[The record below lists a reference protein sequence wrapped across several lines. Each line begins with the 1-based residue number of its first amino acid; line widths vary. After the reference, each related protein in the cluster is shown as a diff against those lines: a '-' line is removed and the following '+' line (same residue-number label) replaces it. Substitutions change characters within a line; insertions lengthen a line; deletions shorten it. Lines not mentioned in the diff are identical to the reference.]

1 MLPDDQY
8 RALRFFMDCVEGTGG
23 VIEKENGFRAPVADP
38 EWTDLGEAYM
48 YACRAL
54 GIAPRIQAA
63 AATEETEETE
73 EAEA

>member
-1 MLPDDQY
+1 MSDEQY

-23 VIEKENGFRAPVADP
+23 VIVKENGYRAPVADP

-54 GIAPRIQAA
+54 NVQPRIV
-63 AATEETEETE
+63 TENVNVES
-73 EAEA
+73 EAP